1 MSRIRHEAAILL
13 ALLVP
18 AAGCSHEKPAE
29 PIPVPVKVQKVATL
43 PALSGIRYSANI
55 EPNQRVDLAFKVSG
69 YVSEILQVRGVDG
82 RMRAVQEGDWVEAGT
97 VLAKVSQD
105 DYRDRVSQAK
115 ASAVQADAAF
125 VKAKADFQRASAL
138 YDTKSLTGSDFDA
151 AKSQFDGAQ
160 AQVEGAK
167 AKLQEAESSLRD
179 CALRAPMRSLML
191 HRGIEVGTLASPGAQ
206 AFSIA
211 DTKSVKAVFGVPDVT
226 VQQLELGQAFTITTE
241 ANRGVD
247 FASRI
252 TRIAPFADS
261 KSRVFEVEVTL
272 PNADQRLKVGMIA
285 SLEVGE
291 GLPGGAVPV
300 VPLTSIVRPRG
311 RTEGYGVFVVEGE
324 GEHAVARA
332 REITLG
338 EAFGNMIAVT
348 GGLNVGDPVI
358 VTGATLVLDG
368 ASVRVI
374 P

>member
-1 MSRIRHEAAILL
+1 MRTRIALPIACLFAVTAASCSREA
-13 ALLVP
+13 
-18 AAGCSHEKPAE
+18 
-29 PIPVPVKVQKVATL
+29 PIERTPVPVKVQKVATL

-55 EPNQRVDLAFKVSG
+55 QPNERVDLAFKVSG
-69 YVSEILQVRGVDG
+69 YVSDILQVHGADG
-82 RMRAVQEGDWVEAGT
+82 RTRDVQEGDWVDAGT
-97 VLAKVSQD
+97 VLAKVSED
-105 DYRDRVSQAK
+105 DYRHRVGQAS
-115 ASAVQADAAF
+115 ASAVQAEATLTR
-125 VKAKADFQRASAL
+125 AKADFERASAL
-138 YDTKSLTGSDFDA
+138 YDTKSLTRSDFDA
-151 AKSQFDGAQ
+151 AKSQYDGAS
-160 AQVEGAK
+160 AQVDGAR
-167 AKLQEAESSLRD
+167 AKLREAESSLRD
-179 CALRAPMRSLML
+179 CSLRAPMKSLL
-191 HRGIEVGTLASPGAQ
+191 LGRNVEVGSLASPGGQ
-206 AFSIA
+206 AFSLA
-211 DTKSVKAVFGVPDVT
+211 DTRSVKAVFGVPDVT
-226 VQQLELGQAFTITTE
+226 VQQLKMGQAFTITTE

-324 GEHAVARA
+324 GDRAVARS
-332 REITLG
+332 RDVKLG
-338 EAFGNMIAVT
+338 EAFGSMIAVT
-348 GGLNVGDPVI
+348 EGLQVGDPVI